1 MVGVEAFMQQATLLF
16 LQDGERVL
24 LGRKKRGFGEGLW
37 NGIGGKV
44 KPGETVYDA
53 LVRECQEEIGV
64 TPRNCRKVGTLAVM
78 CYEMLVHIF
87 TTRAWEGEPVESEE
101 MEPRWFETRSVPY
114 ERMWSTDRLWLPETL
129 QRKTSQERHLRIE
142 NGEVIVYDRIDS

>member
-1 MVGVEAFMQQATLLF
+1 MTEATLLY
-16 LQDGERVL
+16 LQNGERVL

-44 KPGETVYDA
+44 QPGETIYNT

-64 TPRNCRKVGTLAVM
+64 TPRDCRKVGTLAVM

-87 TTRAWEGEPVESEE
+87 TSRSWEGNPVESEE
-101 MEPRWFETRSVPY
+101 MQPRWFANRLVPY
-114 ERMWSTDRLWLPETL
+114 ENMWPTDRFWLPRTL
-129 QRKTSQERHLRIE
+129 QDPNADQIHLRIE
-142 NGEVIVYDRIDS
+142 DGKVTIYDRIDP